1 MDFKT
6 AAINY
11 GDGVTDAMEE
21 RGINEDD
28 IRAVLEY
35 AESEGKKLY
44 VEGEEHFLAR
54 KRIGEFLRLRGVQPE
69 RRQRG
74 SAQRLQPRCDAFRGS
89 VTSWEVINHVEVL

>member
-11 GDGVTDAMEE
+11 GDGVADAMEE

-35 AESEGKKLY
+35 A
-44 VEGEEHFLAR
+44 
-54 KRIGEFLRLRGVQPE
+54 
-69 RRQRG
+69 
-74 SAQRLQPRCDAFRGS
+74 
-89 VTSWEVINHVEVL
+89 

>member
-28 IRAVLEY
+28 IL
-35 AESEGKKLY
+35 SLI
-44 VEGEEHFLAR
+44 H
-54 KRIGEFLRLRGVQPE
+54 I
-69 RRQRG
+69 
-74 SAQRLQPRCDAFRGS
+74 
-89 VTSWEVINHVEVL
+89 

>member
-11 GDGVTDAMEE
+11 GDGVADAMEE

-44 VEGEEHFLAR
+44 VEGEERYLAR
-54 KRIGEFLRLRGVQPE
+54 KRIGNF
-69 RRQRG
+69 
-74 SAQRLQPRCDAFRGS
+74 SAYVEYNLNGDS
-89 VTSWEVINHVEVL
+89 VEVLNVYSHVVLLSEDQ

>member
-11 GDGVTDAMEE
+11 GDGVADAMEE

-44 VEGEEHFLAR
+44 VEEHYLAR
-54 KRIGEFLRLRGVQPE
+54 KRIGNF
-69 RRQRG
+69 
-74 SAQRLQPRCDAFRGS
+74 SAYVEYNLNGDS
-89 VTSWEVINHVEVL
+89 VEVLNVYSHVVLLSEDQ

>member
-44 VEGEEHFLAR
+44 VEGEERFLAR
-54 KRIGEFLRLRGVQPE
+54 KRIGNFSAYVEYRLNGD
-69 RRQRG
+69 
-74 SAQRLQPRCDAFRGS
+74 S
-89 VTSWEVINHVEVL
+89 VEVLNVYSHVVLLSEDQ